1 MVALLNLT
9 VLAVATI
16 GALALASAAQWAM
29 LQLAVRSMRP
39 ATAARQGVV
48 ATQLAHGT
56 SQLARAYAASQ
67 R

>member
-9 VLAVATI
+9 VLAVVTI

-29 LQLAVRSMRP
+29 LRLAMRSMRP
-39 ATAARQGVV
+39 ATAARQPVV
-48 ATQLAHGT
+48 ATQLAYGT
-56 SQLARAYAASQ
+56 SQLARAYAASH

>member
-9 VLAVATI
+9 VLAVATV

-29 LQLAVRSMRP
+29 LHLAMRSMRP
-39 ATAARQGVV
+39 ATAARQPVV

-56 SQLARAYAASQ
+56 SQLARAYAANH

>member
-1 MVALLNLT
+1 MDALLDVT

-29 LQLAVRSMRP
+29 LRLAMRSMRP
-39 ATAARQGVV
+39 ATAARQVVV
-48 ATQLAHGT
+48 ATHLAHGT
-56 SQLARAYAASQ
+56 GQLARAYAGH